1 MGVAMPTCSE
11 APALV
16 IFRHGFVADWT
27 VVERL
32 LDLEARGVT
41 FTLADAGRFRVTP
54 VTLLTEADRAFLRAR
69 RDEVR
74 AVVAYYS
81 HEVPA

>member
-1 MGVAMPTCSE
+1 VRTMQTCSE
-11 APALV
+11 APVLV
-16 IFRHGFVADWT
+16 TFRGGFAADWT

-54 VTLLTEADRAFLRAR
+54 VEWLTNTDRAFLRAR

-74 AVVAYYS
+74 AVVAYYIA
-81 HEVPA
+81 EVPA